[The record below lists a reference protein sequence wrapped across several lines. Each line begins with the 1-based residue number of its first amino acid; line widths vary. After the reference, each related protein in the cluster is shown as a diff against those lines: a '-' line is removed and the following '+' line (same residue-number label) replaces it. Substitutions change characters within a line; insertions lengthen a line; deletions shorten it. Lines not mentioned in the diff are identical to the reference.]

1 MKKIYTLLSCL
12 ILALLLGVGLW
23 SLFDRD
29 ATYSDWEK
37 RDLETR
43 PGVTLEALLDGSYS
57 ADFQSYYADTFPGRE
72 SLMATNRSLNG
83 FYYFS
88 GLTSEGSAQL
98 AIGLNGSAA
107 NHGAALQQTTSAPE
121 SSTGESSTEPD
132 QPEQTEPSDS
142 TASPEN
148 TDAYGEQDPDATV
161 EQVGAVLLVG
171 NRAMEVPYASYD
183 TISRYAQAVTGIAS
197 ALGSEVRVFS
207 IAVPNAAEFYTTE
220 DYHSGNSSQ
229 RDMIDYCYDHL
240 GSGVTAVDAYS
251 KLAAHT
257 DEYIYFRTDHHWTQL
272 GAYYAYTAFC
282 EAAGLTAEPLSRF
295 QTDQYE
301 NFVGSMYTY
310 ISDYPQ
316 SQILKDEPDT
326 VHIWRP
332 FVDLNTHW
340 YTDATLSEVYEGGTL
355 CYVGDVD
362 NKYLAFL
369 GGDHPITIIETDVEN
384 DKTVMIVKES
394 YGNAFTPW
402 LTSHYS
408 RVIAIDP
415 REFNRDGK
423 PSLDLAAFAA
433 EQGVDDCI
441 ILNYPLMLNNSA
453 YIAWLER
460 LVK

>member
-1 MKKIYTLLSCL
+1 MKKVYTILSCL
-12 ILALLLGVGLW
+12 LLALLLFVGLW
-23 SLFDRD
+23 SLLDRD
-29 ATYSDWEK
+29 ATYSAWEK
-37 RDLETR
+37 RELETR
-43 PGVTLEALLDGSYS
+43 PKVTVTGLLDGSYS
-57 ADFQSYYADTFPGRE
+57 AEFQSYYADTFPGRE
-72 SLMATNRSLNG
+72 GLMASNRSLNG

-88 GLTSEGSAQL
+88 GLASENSAQL
-98 AIGLNGSAA
+98 AIGLNGGAA
-107 NHGAALQQTTSAPE
+107 DHGASLEQPNASQASTD
-121 SSTGESSTEPD
+121 SSDATD
-132 QPEQTEPSDS
+132 VTEPSETQPTEPSND
-142 TASPEN
+142 PN
-148 TDAYGEQDPDATV
+148 TTDQYGEQDPDVDA

-171 NRAMEVPYASYD
+171 NRAMEVPYGSYD
-183 TISRYAQAVTGIAS
+183 TIARYADAVTGIAD
-197 ALGSEVRVFS
+197 ALGSEIRVFN
-207 IAVPNAAEFYTTE
+207 IAVPNAAEFYTDE
-220 DYHSGNSSQ
+220 DYHSGSSSQ
-229 RDMIDYCYDHL
+229 IDMIDYCYDHL
-240 GSGVTAVDAYS
+240 GSNVTSVDAYS

-257 DEYIYFRTDHHWTQL
+257 DEYLYFRTDHHWTQL

-282 EAAGLTAEPLSRF
+282 EAAGLSAEPLSKF
-295 QTDQYE
+295 ETDEYE

-316 SQILKDEPDT
+316 SSILKEQPDT

-369 GGDHPITIIETDVEN
+369 GGDHPITIIETDVDN
-384 DKTVMIVKES
+384 DKTVMIIKES

-408 RVIAIDP
+408 KVVAVDP
-415 REFNRDGK
+415 REFNREGK
-423 PSLDLAAFAA
+423 PSLDLAAFAK

-441 ILNYPLMLNNSA
+441 ILNYPLMINNSS
-453 YIAWLER
+453 YITWLER

>member
-1 MKKIYTLLSCL
+1 MKKVYTILSCL
-12 ILALLLGVGLW
+12 FLALMLFVGFW
-23 SLFDRD
+23 SLLDKD
-29 ATYSDWEK
+29 ATYSEWEK
-37 RDLETR
+37 RDLKTR
-43 PGVTLEALLDGSYS
+43 PKVTVTGLLDGSYAS
-57 ADFQSYYADTFPGRE
+57 DFQAYYADTFPSRE
-72 SLMATNRSLNG
+72 GLMSTNRSLNG

-88 GLTSEGSAQL
+88 GLASENSAQL

-107 NHGAALQQTTSAPE
+107 NHGAALEQPNA
-121 SSTGESSTEPD
+121 SSSQSSVDVP
-132 QPEQTEPSDS
+132 EPS
-142 TASPEN
+142 E
-148 TDAYGEQDPDATV
+148 TDPSGTPDTTTDPDTTDEYGDQDPDASE

-183 TISRYAQAVTGIAS
+183 TIADYAQAVTDIAT
-197 ALGSEVRVFS
+197 ALGSNIRVFN
-207 IAVPNAAEFYTTE
+207 IAVPNAAEFYTSE
-220 DYHSGNSSQ
+220 DYHSGSSSQ
-229 RDMIDYCYDHL
+229 LDMIDYCYDHL
-240 GSGVTAVDAYS
+240 GSNVTSVDAYS

-272 GAYYAYTAFC
+272 GAYYAYTAYC
-282 EAAGLTAEPLSRF
+282 EAAGLTAEPLSKF
-295 QTDQYE
+295 ETDKYE
-301 NFVGSMYTY
+301 DFVGSMYTY

-332 FVDLNTHW
+332 FVDLNTKW

-355 CYVGDVD
+355 CYVGDIS

-369 GGDHPITIIETDVEN
+369 GGDHPITIIETDVDN
-384 DKTVMIVKES
+384 GKTVMILKES

-441 ILNYPLMLNNSA
+441 ILNYPLMINNSS
-453 YIAWLER
+453 YITWLER
-460 LVK
+460 MVK